1 MIAVSLFLVGA
12 VYVVGGREF
21 ARRILQVRSRAAQ
34 ALQPPTQAEM
44 QRAAADTA
52 ASNATKDTDVAPV
65 SVRLILIWS
74 GVVLGIAVAAFFVS
88 GRARVQRRD

>member
-21 ARRILQVRSRAAQ
+21 VRRILQVRSRATQ

-52 ASNATKDTDVAPV
+52 ASNTTNDADVPPV
-65 SVRLILIWS
+65 SVRVILIWS
-74 GVVLGIAVAAFFVS
+74 GVVLGVAVAAFFVS
-88 GRARVQRRD
+88 GRARDQRRD